1 MNVEF
6 LNPFLVAIRDVLQSE
21 LSEEPTVGTLSA
33 EESSFTSDDITVL
46 VGVTG
51 MVEGA
56 VFYGMSESTA
66 RRLAGAMM
74 GTPLALFDAMAE
86 SAIAELGNMI
96 AGRASAGLEEAGFSC
111 RLTPPS
117 VVRGRGAIIS
127 TVQIRR
133 LVVPVTTSRGEIR
146 VHLALRTSEGPAQH
160 RGIRT

>member
-6 LNPFLVAIRDVLQSE
+6 LNPFLIAIREVLQSE
-21 LSEEPTVGTLSA
+21 LNEVLAVGTLCG

-51 MVEGA
+51 GVEGI

-74 GTPLALFDAMAE
+74 GTSLTLLDAMAE

-127 TVQIRR
+127 TIQIRR
-133 LVVPVTTSRGEIR
+133 LVVAVTTSKGEIR
-146 VHLALRTSEGPAQH
+146 VHLALRLHPNADNPPA
-160 RGIRT
+160 